1 MADIKS
7 IERLESRLKQLI
19 EGTLAHKKEQ
29 ITFLGALN
37 RIDDLVINFD
47 RGDSITSDITVLL
60 NDYRTTLNKESLSDS
75 QRKRLGDFLSEL
87 MQRIRQREDGDSQ
100 KLADEIR
107 QWLRDLDS
115 GGFRITIKRP
125 AEQVSLAEQFQSLLR
140 RETVELEA
148 LLAQREHLLSCLDD
162 ALKSAETKTDKIY
175 RHLAASMIFFLQM
188 EGYKVEPYLE
198 RLRRLRTET

>member
-7 IERLESRLKQLI
+7 IERLESRLTQLI
-19 EGTLAHKKEQ
+19 EGTLEQKKDQ
-29 ITFLGALN
+29 VAFLRALN

-47 RGDSITSDITVLL
+47 PGQSITPDVTAFL
-60 NDYRTTLNKESLSDS
+60 NTYRESLKKETLSDS

-87 MQRIRQREDGDSQ
+87 MQRVRQREDGDSQ

-107 QWLRDLDS
+107 QWLRDLGG
-115 GGFRITIKRP
+115 GGFRITLKRP
-125 AEQVSLAEQFQSLLR
+125 AEQATLADQFQSLIR
-140 RETVELEA
+140 REAVEFEA
-148 LLAQREHLLSCLDD
+148 LLSQREHLLSCLDD
-162 ALKSAETKTDKIY
+162 ALKSAETKTDKMY

>member
-1 MADIKS
+1 MTDIKS

-19 EGTLAHKKEQ
+19 EGTLEQ
-29 ITFLGALN
+29 KRDQISFLAALN
-37 RIDDLVINFD
+37 RIDDMVVDFD
-47 RGDSITSDITVLL
+47 RGESITADLTTFL
-60 NDYRTTLNKESLSDS
+60 NDYRGSLKVESVTGS
-75 QRKRLGDFLSEL
+75 QRKRLLDFLSEL
-87 MQRIRQREDGDSQ
+87 MQRIRQRQDGDSQ

-107 QWLRDLDS
+107 QWLRDLGG

-125 AEQVSLAEQFQSLLR
+125 AEEVSLAERFQALLR
-140 RETVELEA
+140 RETVEFDA

-162 ALKSAETKTDKIY
+162 ALKSAETKTDRMY

-198 RLRRLRTET
+198 RLRRLRAET

>member
-19 EGTLAHKKEQ
+19 EGTLAQKKEQ
-29 ITFLGALN
+29 IAYLRALN
-37 RIDDLVINFD
+37 RIDDLVIDFD
-47 RGDSITSDITVLL
+47 HGDSITSDVTVFL
-60 NDYRTTLNKESLSDS
+60 NDYRDMLKKKSLSDS
-75 QRKRLGDFLSEL
+75 QQKRLGEFLSEL

-107 QWLRDLDS
+107 QWLRDLGG
-115 GGFRITIKRP
+115 GGFRITLKRP
-125 AEQVSLAEQFQSLLR
+125 AEQVSLAGQFQSLLR
-140 RETVELEA
+140 RETVEFEA
-148 LLAQREHLLSCLDD
+148 LFAQREHLLSCLDD

-175 RHLAASMIFFLQM
+175 RHLAAAMIFFLQE

-198 RLRRLRTET
+198 RLRRLRVET